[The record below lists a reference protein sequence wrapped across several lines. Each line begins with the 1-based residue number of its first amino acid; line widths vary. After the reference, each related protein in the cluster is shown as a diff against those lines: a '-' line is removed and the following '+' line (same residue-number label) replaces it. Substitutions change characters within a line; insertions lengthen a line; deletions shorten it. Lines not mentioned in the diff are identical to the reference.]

1 MGKRPTGLA
10 GAERERRRA
19 RSGIV
24 SLRCL
29 PRCVACRVALS
40 AALRCLPRCLP
51 RCPIRRPAR
60 ADRSG
65 VVADLEAGDLAERR
79 EHKVKGVDL
88 PWAKPQKP
96 RPHRS

>member
-1 MGKRPTGLA
+1 MGEQVGKRPTGPA
-10 GAERERRRA
+10 GAEREGA
-19 RSGIV
+19 AASPFGDSV
-24 SLRCL
+24 
-29 PRCVACRVALS
+29 VAFCTP
-40 AALRCLPRCLP
+40 RCLPRCL
-51 RCPIRRPAR
+51 IRGPAR

-88 PWAKPQKP
+88 PWAKPRKP